1 MTSTILLSSFIGLH
15 IEGGVPF
22 MFPLLILLVINIG
35 IIIYVLIATLQA
47 KQINSVWIESIRRI
61 ATLAAAWGAWSTLIG
76 LLFAFSALETSP
88 EPVPFPVICGGLKVA
103 LLTVLYGLI
112 IFCVSYV
119 AYIVLKIMGR
129 KVPV

>member
-1 MTSTILLSSFIGLH
+1 
-15 IEGGVPF
+15 
-22 MFPLLILLVINIG
+22 MFPLLFLLLINSG
-35 IIIYVLIATLQA
+35 IIIYAFIVTLQGKPLNA
-47 KQINSVWIESIRRI
+47 VWIETIRRI

-119 AYIVLKIMGR
+119 AYIILKIMGR
-129 KVPV
+129 KLL